1 MIERE
6 ELLNG
11 HPAERDINMIPD
23 PAHERYYIR
32 FAYYHRFLHA
42 LVIISFL
49 GLVLTG
55 MPLKYSETGWARSMA
70 TYMGG
75 IQTAGYIH
83 RVCGVITFLYF
94 ILHLLYAAWYVI
106 RVRREPLLGWFF
118 GPNSMVPWIKDVK
131 DVIGHFKWFFGLGE
145 RPQFDR
151 FTYWEKFDYFA
162 VFWGVGI
169 IGISGLFLW
178 FPVFFSKFLPGWAF
192 NVAIIL
198 HSDEALLAAGFIFT
212 IHFFNTH
219 LRPEKFPLDHVIFTG
234 RITEE
239 ELQHERPL
247 EYMRLVESGQLEQL
261 RATPPGRTSLIWSRI
276 VGFTAY
282 GVGLI
287 MILFIIYAAYKE
299 MQ

>member
-1 MIERE
+1 MNEHAQVSHME
-6 ELLNG
+6 
-11 HPAERDINMIPD
+11 AEPKWYM
-23 PAHERYYIR
+23 R
-32 FAYYHRFLHA
+32 FIYYHRFLHA
-42 LVIISFL
+42 LIITSFL

-55 MPLKYSETGWARSMA
+55 MPLKYSETGWAQTLA
-70 TYMGG
+70 NYLGG
-75 IQTAGYIH
+75 IQTAGFIH

-94 ILHLLYAAWYVI
+94 FLHIFYALYYVI
-106 RVRREPLLGWFF
+106 RLREEPFFKWLF
-118 GPNSMVPWIKDVK
+118 GPNSMVPWIKDLE
-131 DVIGHFKWFFGLGE
+131 DVVGHIRWFLGKGE
-145 RPQFDR
+145 RPKFDR

-178 FPVFFSKFLPGWAF
+178 FPVFFSKFLPGWVF

-219 LRPEKFPLDHVIFTG
+219 LRPEKFPLDDVIFTG

-239 ELQHERPL
+239 ELMHERPL
-247 EYMRLVESGQLEQL
+247 EYKRLVEKGKLESI
-261 RATPPGRTSLIWSRI
+261 RTTPPTKTLRIWSRI
-276 VGFTAY
+276 IGFTAY

-287 MILFIIYAAYKE
+287 MILFIVYSALREIH
-299 MQ
+299 